1 MTKDLIH
8 IASAADAAEVA
19 RVRSAC
25 QPYLARLYQ
34 EGVLAG
40 YWLVQIQNDEEAK
53 AKFVDADTLAMVNR
67 RFPFLYARV
76 NLDDESRS
84 TEVLEELTRMGF
96 VDAFA

>member
-1 MTKDLIH
+1 M
-8 IASAADAAEVA
+8 
-19 RVRSAC
+19 
-25 QPYLARLYQ
+25 
-34 EGVLAG
+34 
-40 YWLVQIQNDEEAK
+40 
-53 AKFVDADTLAMVNR
+53 DADTLAMVNR